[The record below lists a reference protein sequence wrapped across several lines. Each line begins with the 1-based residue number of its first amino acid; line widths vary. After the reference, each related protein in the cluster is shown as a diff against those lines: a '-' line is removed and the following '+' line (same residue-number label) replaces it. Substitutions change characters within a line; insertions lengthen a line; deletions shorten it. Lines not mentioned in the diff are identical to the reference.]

1 MFGKIWKNIGSRVW
15 FLVSVILIV
24 VLVAATI
31 VVTCVPFLKRTFDQV
46 FSGERRELVSGD
58 PSIYQ
63 RYVSDYE
70 SKEATLQAA
79 YALTEDIEEEGII
92 LLKNEESALPMTEGK
107 RVTVFGKNS
116 VNLVYGGSGSSGAST
131 DGAAT
136 LYDSLEDAG
145 FTYNPVMKDFY
156 DSSASGSG
164 RAASPAMGTILAGFG
179 TGETPVT
186 SYTDTVRSSYADYN
200 DAAIVVIS
208 RIGGEGFDL
217 PRTMKTD
224 FTANAEK
231 IEGARNADDHYLQL
245 DQNETDMIQEAAEHF
260 EKVIVVI
267 NCSQAMELGFLD
279 DPDHYAYSDKI
290 KAAVW
295 VGSPGF
301 VGINALGRVLG
312 GEVNPSGRTVDTY
325 ARDFK
330 NDPTWAN
337 FGNNLEN
344 EGNRYVAET
353 PNASDYTAF
362 FVDYEEGIYV
372 GYRYYETRG
381 YTEAQAGN
389 ADWYDDNVVYPFG
402 YGLSYTTFDWQLGDL
417 SAATGSTIGA
427 DDEITVEVTVTN
439 TGDKAGKDVVQLYYS
454 APYTAGQTEKAH
466 VVLGAFA
473 KTDMLYPASEAGEG
487 KPNSQTVT
495 LTFKV
500 RDMASYDYSDA
511 DKDTNTGYEVDGGT
525 YHVYVG
531 RNAHDA
537 WAGDGFDITYTVP
550 GDGYNYDT
558 DSDTENEIV
567 NRFDDVSNHIETYL
581 SRSDWDGTWP
591 TTPTAEEKVVSRAFM
606 DSLKFTVDDEGKKWE
621 ATETHRQPIKEKTA
635 DETTVKLYDLIDEN
649 NNVDYDDERWEEL
662 LDQLTIAQMAD
673 LIASGAYSTKA
684 IDNISKPRTLDP
696 DGPPG
701 FTVFMGSTEVYG
713 TCYYVSECVVS
724 ATWNI
729 ELAYAMGR
737 MIGNEG
743 IWGNEAGDGTPYSG
757 WYAPAMNI
765 HRSPFGGRNWEYYSE
780 DGFLSGEMG
789 AAVVQGAMSKGTYTY
804 LKHFALNDQ
813 ETNRDSDGLI
823 TWASEQVM
831 RELYFRP
838 FELSVKKGG
847 STAIM
852 SSFNRIGTT
861 WAGGSYELLTEV
873 LRGEWGFRGM
883 VITDYNLYRH
893 MPADQ
898 MIRAGGDLNLTQYG
912 APSTSNSDLTPTQ
925 IACLRNATKNIL
937 YTVSRSNAMNGV
949 GEGVV
954 WRYLMPIWMIVLI
967 VIDVVVFVGLA
978 VWGFF
983 AVRGA
988 LKKAN
993 AKKE

>member
-92 LLKNEESALPMTEGK
+92 LLKNEQNALPMTEGK

-136 LYDSLEDAG
+136 LYGSLEDAG

-179 TGETPVT
+179 TGETPVA
-186 SYTDTVRSSYADYN
+186 SYTDAVRESYSDYN

-231 IEGARNADDHYLQL
+231 IEGARSSDDHYLQL
-245 DQNETDMIQEAAEHF
+245 DQNETDMIKEAAAHF
-260 EKVIVVI
+260 EKIIVVI

-279 DPDHYAYSDKI
+279 DPNHYAYSDKI

-301 VGINALGRVLG
+301 VGINALGRVLS

-325 ARDFK
+325 ARNFK

-337 FGNNLEN
+337 FGNNLES
-344 EGNRYVAET
+344 EGNRYVPET
-353 PNASDYTAF
+353 SNVSDYTAF

-389 ADWYDDNVVYPFG
+389 AGWYDDAVVYPLG
-402 YGLSYTTFDWQLGDL
+402 YGLSYTDFSWEIA
-417 SAATGSTIGA
+417 SASHNDGASLAA
-427 DDEITVEVTVTN
+427 DDEITFTVNVTN
-439 TGDKAGKDVVQLYYS
+439 EGQRAGKDVVQMYYS
-454 APYTAGQTEKAH
+454 APYTDGGIEKAH

-473 KTDMLYPASEAGEG
+473 KTPMIEPG
-487 KPNSQTVT
+487 KTQQVT
-495 LTFKV
+495 LTMKV
-500 RDMASYDYSDA
+500 SSMASYDYSDA
-511 DKDTNTGYEVDGGT
+511 NGNTKKGYELDGGN
-525 YHVYVG
+525 YKIFIG
-531 RNAHDA
+531 ENAHQA
-537 WAGDGFDITYTVP
+537 WTESALSRTYTVP
-550 GDGYNYDT
+550 ADGYYYERDE
-558 DSDTENEIV
+558 SVEGSSEVV
-567 NRFDDVSNHIETYL
+567 NRFDDVSSHIETYL

-649 NNVDYDDERWEEL
+649 NNVDYDDKRWEEL

-831 RELYFRP
+831 RELYFKP
-838 FELSVKKGG
+838 FEISVKKGG
-847 STAIM
+847 STAVM

-861 WAGGSYELLTEV
+861 WTGGSYELLTEV

-898 MIRAGGDLNLTQYG
+898 MIRAGGDLNLTQY
-912 APSTSNSDLTPTQ
+912 APPSTKNSDLTATQ

-954 WRYLMPIWMIVLI
+954 WRYLMPVWMIVLI

-988 LKKAN
+988 LKKGN